1 MANNPS
7 EVGREGVA
15 PEALNEQADVRVH
28 KPVRMD
34 WFDARTDLLAK
45 QLYSPLLG
53 DLRFVLFQLHI
64 INEAGAFTTSV
75 YNTLLESYL
84 LDDSSPFPR
93 PRTPSSGRLFLEH
106 AIITKIYKIVIKKR
120 EEKKIFETMVRET
133 LGLDKGDTPVD
144 NTAFTNGARR
154 LVEMTI
160 QYALDV
166 KLEMQRLSH
175 LLRGVTS
182 SGPTADVVFE

>member
-7 EVGREGVA
+7 KVGREGAA
-15 PEALNEQADVRVH
+15 PETLNEQADIRVH

-34 WFDARTDLLAK
+34 WFDARTNLLAK

-53 DLRFVLFQLHI
+53 DL
-64 INEAGAFTTSV
+64 S
-75 YNTLLESYL
+75 TLLEWYL
-84 LDDSSPFPR
+84 LDDCSPFPR
-93 PRTPSSGRLFLEH
+93 PRTPSPGRLFLEH
-106 AIITKIYKIVIKKR
+106 AIITKIYKIVIQKR
-120 EEKKIFETMVRET
+120 EEKKIFEAKVRET

-144 NTAFTNGARR
+144 NTAYTNGVRR

-166 KLEMQRLSH
+166 KLEMQRISH

-182 SGPTADVVFE
+182 SGPTADVIFE